1 MTKRGQLSSW
11 QDVSRHQN
19 RIPTTGAESHAS
31 VGSSGNIPDKAR
43 DRQVS
48 DEIPILLP
56 DKSKE
61 EAPRNVNPTVPQQ
74 SGPSSVVEKMQR
86 KCSDSSARR
95 RFNHAPGSILI
106 NTRVLAL
113 QSWKDCLSDHH
124 ISSPPRPSPFRERP
138 DPSRNLIPPLRR
150 LRNPVPAFHAF
161 PSFQVHCPQ
170 FRLRRGAAHIPTF
183 QWWRNGERRSGM
195 ALPRTCERAHA
206 LATGA

>member
-1 MTKRGQLSSW
+1 MSVDIRIEYQPQVLHRMHQSVAAATYQIRLVIDKYQMKY
-11 QDVSRHQN
+11 QYFSR
-19 RIPTTGAESHAS
+19 
-31 VGSSGNIPDKAR
+31 AR
-43 DRQVS
+43 A
-48 DEIPILLP
+48 
-56 DKSKE
+56 KE

-74 SGPSSVVEKMQR
+74 SGPSSVDEKMQR

-138 DPSRNLIPPLRR
+138 DPCRNLIPPLRR